1 MKEPKG
7 FVVATERA
15 MIRRPAFFVL
25 LCLVACPNAL
35 TGQQKDP
42 AEVETPRITASVVGL
57 RIVKPAPEG
66 APELRP
72 FTSFP
77 GTTVALALHLHGN
90 GMIFAGLEDKGTS
103 IKRFT
108 DNKKSD
114 LLVEVKDSLAR
125 PGRVSGVTLSE
136 GGTSMLLQVHTP
148 NLPAAGADSLA
159 IVGTLHARVAVR
171 TRRVV
176 ARKVTLQEGK
186 TFKLGDITYTIAKL
200 AAPSWGRDAVQVD
213 LETRDDDSMVHR
225 IAFASAGEE
234 VESRSMGRRFDGP
247 PGQQVT
253 RRSLFLDERPKV
265 VSVSALLYVKTE
277 VVPVPLKLNCTLGL
291 GTPGSKK
298 TTTP

>member
-1 MKEPKG
+1 
-7 FVVATERA
+7 
-15 MIRRPAFFVL
+15 MIRRLALFVL
-25 LCLVACPNAL
+25 LWLVACPAAL
-35 TGQQKDP
+35 TGQQEKADK
-42 AEVETPRITASVVGL
+42 AETPRITVSVAGL
-57 RIVKPAPEG
+57 RVVRPAPDG

-77 GTTVALALHLHGN
+77 GTTVALALHLVGD
-90 GMIFAGLEDKGTS
+90 GMIFAGLDEKGSS
-103 IKRFT
+103 IDRFT
-108 DNKKSD
+108 DNHKTN
-114 LLVEVKDSLAR
+114 LLAEAKNSLAH
-125 PGRVSGVTLSE
+125 PGRVSGITLSE

-148 NLPAAGADSLA
+148 NLPAAGADRLLLA
-159 IVGTLHARVAVR
+159 GTLHARVAVH

-186 TFKLGDITYTIAKL
+186 TFKLGDITYTIARL

-253 RRSLFLDERPKV
+253 RRSLFLNERPRM

-277 VVPVPLKLNCTLGL
+277 VVPVPLQVNCTLGL
-291 GTPGSKK
+291 GNPESTEKK
-298 TTTP
+298 TTP